1 MLAGI
6 AEAGSDRR
14 PHPQIEGVAHD
25 RGPRNSGHRS
35 RPVSGPVVDY
45 EDVGLKVLERTSDDV
60 SDGGLFVERR
70 DDDEQIGQGSLLGTG
85 KSCMDRLA
93 LAFIVED
100 AWPWLAQ

>member
-1 MLAGI
+1 M
-6 AEAGSDRR
+6 
-14 PHPQIEGVAHD
+14 
-25 RGPRNSGHRS
+25 PRVPEDASKQ
-35 RPVSGPVVDY
+35 VSGPVVDY

-70 DDDEQIGQGSLLGTG
+70 DDDEQRQGSLLGTG